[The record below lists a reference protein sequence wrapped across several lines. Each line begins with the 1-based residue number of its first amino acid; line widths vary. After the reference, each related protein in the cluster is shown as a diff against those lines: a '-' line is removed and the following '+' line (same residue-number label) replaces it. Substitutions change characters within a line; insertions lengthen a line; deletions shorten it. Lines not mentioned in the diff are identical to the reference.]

1 MSTGERSRE
10 QAAERARALLDGDG
24 LDEAGQAELLHAAH
38 AAAHLAG
45 PLPGAADERLVSEAY
60 LAVGDPRAAALHA
73 RRALA
78 LAADDAPGDRIESE
92 LLCAQALEMAGAPG
106 GARRH
111 LVEARRLLTTLP
123 AGDEH
128 DRLAARLD
136 AVEL

>member
-1 MSTGERSRE
+1 MSSTEHLRV
-10 QAAERARALLDGDG
+10 QAADRARALLDGDG
-24 LDEAGQAELLHAAH
+24 LDEAQQAELLHAAH
-38 AAAHLAG
+38 AAAYLAG
-45 PLPGAADERLVSEAY
+45 PPGAADERLVGEAY

-78 LAADDAPGDRIESE
+78 LAAADAPADRIESE

-111 LVEARRLLTTLP
+111 LVEARRLLATLP
-123 AGDEH
+123 AGDER
-128 DRLAARLD
+128 DRIAVRVD